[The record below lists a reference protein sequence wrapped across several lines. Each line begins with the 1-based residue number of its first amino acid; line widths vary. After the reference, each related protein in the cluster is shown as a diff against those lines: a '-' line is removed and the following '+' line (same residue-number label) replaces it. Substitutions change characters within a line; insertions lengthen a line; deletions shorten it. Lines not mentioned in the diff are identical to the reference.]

1 MRCLLTGLLI
11 VAGAWMAPLL
21 AQSDTLPPQ
30 LVGISFAPA
39 TVDVTVAAQ
48 TVTFTFAHH

>member
-1 MRCLLTGLLI
+1 MKCLLTGLLI

-30 LVGISFAPA
+30 LVGPCHYGCDCGS
-39 TVDVTVAAQ
+39 TDSDVH
-48 TVTFTFAHH
+48 FAHH